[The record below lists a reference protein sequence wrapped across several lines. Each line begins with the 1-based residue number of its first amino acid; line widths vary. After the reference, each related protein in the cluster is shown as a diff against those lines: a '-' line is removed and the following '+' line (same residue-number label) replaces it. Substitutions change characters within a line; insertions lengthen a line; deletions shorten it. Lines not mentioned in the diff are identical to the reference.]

1 MSSRILVDEIY
12 SKTGNTSAL
21 TIDSSGRV
29 LTPAR
34 PAFNVNGI
42 SGGDATMSGNS
53 SPSNPFFITHNTADL
68 NQGNC
73 WSSSTGK
80 FTAPIG
86 GVYHFYATI
95 SFRGKNERWT
105 SGGFFDD
112 SGNSYTTAEYHG
124 MSLMDDVEGTSQ
136 YAAVQ
141 PSMTILLSANDT
153 VRVGAYSDDGDA
165 GLWNPGNHFGGYLVG

>member
-1 MSSRILVDEIY
+1 MTGIIKVDTIQNNGGT
-12 SKTGNTSAL
+12 TGL

-42 SGGDATMSGNS
+42 AGGDATMSGNS
-53 SPSNPFFITHNTADL
+53 SPSSPFFITHNTADL

-95 SFRGKNERWT
+95 TYKNKNERWV

-112 SGNSYTTAEYHG
+112 SGNAYTTSEYHG
-124 MSLMDDVEGTSQ
+124 MSLMDDVEGTTQ
-136 YAAVQ
+136 YASVQ
-141 PSMTILLSANDT
+141 PSMTILLSANNT
-153 VRVGAYSDDGDA
+153 VRVGAFSDDGDA
-165 GLWNPGNHFGGYLVG
+165 GLWNPGHHFGGFLVG

>member
-1 MSSRILVDEIY
+1 MTGILKVDTIQSSGGT
-12 SKTGNTSAL
+12 TGL

-42 SGGDATMSGNS
+42 AGGDATMSGNS
-53 SPSNPFFITHNTADL
+53 GPNNPFFITHATADL

-95 SFRGKNERWT
+95 AFRGKNERWT

-112 SGNSYTTAEYHG
+112 SGNSYTTAGYHG

-136 YAAVQ
+136 YASVQ

-165 GLWNPGNHFGGYLVG
+165 GLWNPSNHFGGYLVG